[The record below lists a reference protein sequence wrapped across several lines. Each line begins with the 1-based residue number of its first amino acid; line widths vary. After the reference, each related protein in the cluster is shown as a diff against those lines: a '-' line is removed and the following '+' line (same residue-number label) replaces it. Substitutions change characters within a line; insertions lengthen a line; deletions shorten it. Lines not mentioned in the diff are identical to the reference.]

1 MKFFNGIGD
10 YCEDFIERAHQDT
23 AKEHH
28 LAGRL
33 KDKVKRAKYLEE
45 RKAMA
50 SNPIVQAA
58 KKEVQD
64 KTKKRKSGIGDENK
78 KKAKMDR
85 FARRLSVLESFENS
99 ETSKIPNGFERCVL
113 DARNTNN

>member
-1 MKFFNGIGD
+1 
-10 YCEDFIERAHQDT
+10 
-23 AKEHH
+23 
-28 LAGRL
+28 
-33 KDKVKRAKYLEE
+33 
-45 RKAMA
+45 MA